1 MHMNWDSNT
10 HNISHAYLKRML
22 AVPQIIQDNSSMMA
36 SSGKETLDIKTVH
49 QCNRCLGCKTLHP
62 QASIIRLYDT
72 NVEQHS
78 IKFDFYTILLME
90 NDIEDCCCCGRKAY
104 DYSNATMVFLPPE
117 KLFHIHKNRVLPQQ
131 GWLLA
136 FHPICFMVPHLK
148 KTFKNILSFSTGK
161 RRLYICPNAKRIR
174 LSNAYGKWTRNYITR

>member
-1 MHMNWDSNT
+1 
-10 HNISHAYLKRML
+10 
-22 AVPQIIQDNSSMMA
+22 MMA

-62 QASIIRLYDT
+62 QASIIRLDHT

-117 KLFHIHKNRVLPQQ
+117 QTFDIHKNRVLPQQ

-136 FHPICFMVPHLK
+136 FHPDLLYG
-148 KTFKNILSFSTGK
+148 TTLEKNIQEYPFFFYRK
-161 RRLYICPNAKRIR
+161 KRLYICPNAKRIR
-174 LSNAYGKWTRNYITR
+174 L